1 MQYRYVYSLRIEV
14 SPEFS
19 RSLVWCVKAMSPPVH
34 MFWPVT
40 ADYILMSCNEVSED
54 MGVRICTYV
63 HYITEYPSSCLT
75 PAFTDSLYVPHWTK
89 ELAFDS
95 I

>member
-1 MQYRYVYSLRIEV
+1 MRVEV

-19 RSLVWCVKAMSPPVH
+19 RRLVWCVKAMPPPVH

-54 MGVRICTYV
+54 MDVHICTYV

-75 PAFTDSLYVPHWTK
+75 LAFTDSLYVPHWTK
-89 ELAFDS
+89 ELALTVS
-95 I
+95 STYN

>member
-1 MQYRYVYSLRIEV
+1 
-14 SPEFS
+14 
-19 RSLVWCVKAMSPPVH
+19 MSPPVH

-54 MGVRICTYV
+54 MGVHICTYV
-63 HYITEYPSSCLT
+63 HYITEYPSSCLSL
-75 PAFTDSLYVPHWTK
+75 AFTDSLYVPHWTK
-89 ELAFDS
+89 ELAFDN